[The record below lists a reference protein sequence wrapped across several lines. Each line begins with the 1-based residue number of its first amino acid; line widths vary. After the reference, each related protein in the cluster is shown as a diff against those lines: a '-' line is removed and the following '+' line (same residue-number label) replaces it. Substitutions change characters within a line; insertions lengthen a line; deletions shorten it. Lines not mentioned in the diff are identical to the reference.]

1 MPSMQKQNSTTIII
15 TNMSIMPCLQ
25 QNMSVLNFTRQ
36 LHDDDSD
43 DDGDGDDS
51 YDDSDDAGGIMG

>member
-1 MPSMQKQNSTTIII
+1 
-15 TNMSIMPCLQ
+15 MSIMPCLQ
-25 QNMSVLNFTRQ
+25 QNKSVLNFTRQ
-36 LHDDDSD
+36 LYDNDDDGD

>member
-36 LHDDDSD
+36 LHDNDND
-43 DDGDGDDS
+43 DDR

>member
-1 MPSMQKQNSTTIII
+1 
-15 TNMSIMPCLQ
+15 MPCLQ

-36 LHDDDSD
+36 LHDNDDYGDDDSD
-43 DDGDGDDS
+43 SCDNSDDDS